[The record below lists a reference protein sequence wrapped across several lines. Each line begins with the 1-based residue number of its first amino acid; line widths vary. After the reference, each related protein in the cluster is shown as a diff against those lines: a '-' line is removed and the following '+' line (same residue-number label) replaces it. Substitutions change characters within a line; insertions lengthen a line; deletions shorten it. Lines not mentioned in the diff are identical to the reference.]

1 MSEPNAERLL
11 GIETNVTHLE
21 HLVEQ
26 LNQVVVEQGRA
37 IARLQAQQ
45 QQLATTIET
54 QEFERIKSTN
64 ARPPHY
70 Q

>member
-1 MSEPNAERLL
+1 MPETDADRLEK
-11 GIETNVTHLE
+11 IESNMAHLE

-37 IARLQAQQ
+37 LSRLQAQQ
-45 QQLATTIET
+45 QQLASTVET
-54 QEFERIKSTN
+54 QELERIKATN
-64 ARPPHY
+64 VKPPHY